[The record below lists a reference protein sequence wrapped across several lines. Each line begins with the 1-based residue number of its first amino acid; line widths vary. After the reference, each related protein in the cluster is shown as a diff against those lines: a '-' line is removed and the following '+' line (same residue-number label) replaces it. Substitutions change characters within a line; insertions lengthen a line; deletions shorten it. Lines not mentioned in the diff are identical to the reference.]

1 MLNENYEKWNAF
13 SFIGL
18 VIIGLGLSLTGNAII
33 SKSKGKGWFF
43 KGLVALIVTNSG
55 IAIFGEAVKA
65 RALYEWE
72 LEQLR
77 KDDN

>member
-1 MLNENYEKWNAF
+1 MLNKNYEKWNTF
-13 SFIGL
+13 SLIGL
-18 VIIGLGLSLTGNAII
+18 VVIGLGLSLTGNAII

-43 KGLVALIVTNSG
+43 KGTFALIITNAG

-72 LEQLR
+72 LEQLHK
-77 KDDN
+77 KDK